1 MCGRFALCA
10 TANELARQFRL
21 DLAFEIEP
29 RYNISPAE
37 PVLAVRINDAKQ
49 RELTHLVWGLIPF
62 WAKDPTIGYK
72 MFNARSETAWEKP
85 SFKGAMRHKR
95 CLIPAS
101 GFYEWKKE
109 GSKKQPYLISMTDSP
124 LMGLGGLYDRW
135 HSPDGSLI
143 ESCAILTME
152 PNELVAQAHDR
163 MPVII
168 HPDDY
173 DAWLSPDLQRANE
186 VDRLIGAPPPERM
199 RMVPRDP
206 RDTGTG
212 TEN

>member
-1 MCGRFALCA
+1 ML
-10 TANELARQFRL
+10 
-21 DLAFEIEP
+21 
-29 RYNISPAE
+29 
-37 PVLAVRINDAKQ
+37 
-49 RELTHLVWGLIPF
+49 
-62 WAKDPTIGYK
+62 
-72 MFNARSETAWEKP
+72 KP